1 MKLDTQKRLA
11 ASVFKCSAK
20 RVKFNEEALES
31 ISEAITKED
40 IRVLIDEGLIRK
52 VPFVGQ
58 SRVRANKRRVQRR
71 KGRQRGPGSFK
82 GKRTARLPRKKEWIN
97 KIRSQRKHL
106 NQLKDDEV
114 ISQKNFRQLYNK
126 ATGGFFRSKRH
137 ITLYIEENN
146 LSEENNN

>member
-11 ASVFKCSAK
+11 ADVFKCSAK
-20 RVKFNEEALES
+20 RVKFDEDALES

-40 IRVLIDEGLIRK
+40 IRVLIDEGIIRK
-52 VPFVGQ
+52 VPIVGQ
-58 SRVRANKRRVQRR
+58 SRVRANKRLVQRR
-71 KGRQRGPGSFK
+71 KGRQKGPGSFK

-97 KIRSQRKHL
+97 KIRAQRKHL
-106 NQLKDDEV
+106 NELKDNEK
-114 ISQKNFRQLYNK
+114 ISQKTFRGLYNK

-146 LSEENNN
+146 LSEDKQ